1 MLLKY
6 KNVELRHNDLTILDN
21 INLEIESGDF
31 VFITGRVGSGKSTLL
46 STIYGEL
53 VPSKGDA
60 TVLDFDLTK
69 VKAKHISALRKQIGI
84 VFQNFELLTDRTV
97 YKNLE
102 FVLKSTG
109 WKNKKEIDARI
120 NTVLS
125 KVDLL
130 DKIEN
135 FPFELSGGEQQRVVI
150 ARALLNTPK
159 IIIADEPTGNLDQ
172 DSCMSIMSL
181 LNEIRSE
188 GTAIIMS
195 THNMA
200 LIDVVDERRV
210 YVCENKQFSERKF

>member
-6 KNVELRHNDLTILDN
+6 TNVELRHNDLTILNN
-21 INLEIESGDF
+21 INLEVESGDF

-53 VPSKGDA
+53 MPSKGDA
-60 TVLDFDLTK
+60 TVLDFDLAK

-130 DKIEN
+130 DKVEN

-150 ARALLNTPK
+150 ARALLNKPK

-172 DSCMSIMSL
+172 NSCMSIMSL

-195 THNMA
+195 THNMT
-200 LIDVVDERRV
+200 LIDVVDDRRV

>member
-6 KNVELRHNDLTILDN
+6 KNVELRHNDLTILND
-21 INLEIESGDF
+21 INLEVESGDF

-53 VPSKGDA
+53 IPSKGDA
-60 TVLDFDLTK
+60 TVLDFDLAKLK
-69 VKAKHISALRKQIGI
+69 VKHISALRKQIGI

-120 NTVLS
+120 NTVLN

-130 DKIEN
+130 DKVEN

-150 ARALLNTPK
+150 ARALLNKPK

-172 DSCMSIMSL
+172 NSCMSIMSL

-200 LIDVVDERRV
+200 LIDVVDDRRV

>member
-6 KNVELRHNDLTILDN
+6 KNVELRHNELIVLDN
-21 INLEIESGDF
+21 INLEVESGDF

-53 VPSKGDA
+53 VPSKGNA
-60 TVLDFDLTK
+60 AVLDFDLAK

-120 NTVLS
+120 NMVLS

-200 LIDVVDERRV
+200 LIDVVDDRRV